1 MDKSWINNLNTIN
14 KEETKDPKLKEIE
27 NNLHNLSL
35 GSSSFGNDYYY
46 NNNNNK
52 NFIQINENMGFNNI
66 NLNNFHNNNNINLN
80 ISKNKNMK
88 KKKKKK
94 KKKKRFNIQCDGDI
108 ENGVVKKKK
117 KKNMKN
123 KGLNNNNSFN
133 NNQLKND
140 LFDSQSE
147 IIINENNSNSTSH
160 IINQN
165 CYQINI
171 EKLNIHNQINNI
183 NQNYS
188 INPNDNNISKRS
200 IKINES
206 NKDKD
211 SNNSNKLN
219 QSMNLNYLLNNIE
232 KLTENQSGC
241 RLLQNKLQQSPS
253 LANTFYQS
261 LKAKIN
267 LKKLSI
273 DSFGNYLIQKLLEYI
288 SNDLVQDFFNNVIYH
303 SFMEIA
309 LNSHGSRVI
318 QKLLGRIYMSPDIM
332 TIFDKC
338 LEGSMLDIF
347 LNQCS
352 TYIIISYISYI
363 KYPNNQNIYNFI
375 VQNIYFI
382 ATHKH
387 SCCTLQKCL
396 EEGNNIQRKNILMAL
411 AYISNSLFADQFGN
425 YAIQFAL
432 SLKDESANQII
443 ISQYLNNFQQN
454 ISNKISSNVYEKVL
468 EFSDFQT
475 KQHIIKSLCNF
486 ETVKNLL
493 YNSYGNYVLQKTILA
508 ANEPYRS
515 MYIQFIA
522 PLIDG
527 LKNLPN
533 GYIIIHKIVN
543 QFPELQGFSQFNSNR
558 NKNHIYNSINN
569 NLNNNNINNN
579 FKGNNKKMLNDQ
591 RNTNNGN
598 Y

>member
-52 NFIQINENMGFNNI
+52 NFIPINENMGFNNI
-66 NLNNFHNNNNINLN
+66 NLNNFPNNNNINLN
-80 ISKNKNMK
+80 ISKN
-88 KKKKKK
+88 
-94 KKKKRFNIQCDGDI
+94 
-108 ENGVVKKKK
+108 
-117 KKNMKN
+117 KNMKN

-188 INPNDNNISKRS
+188 INTNDNNISKRS

-375 VQNIYFI
+375 VQNIYYI

-508 ANEPYRS
+508 ANEPYRT

-591 RNTNNGN
+591 RNTKSGN